1 MARIIFHQLAENT
14 VIDNTTKRSAG
25 RRQRTQLGRSGLL
38 SPVVTGKKYTPY
50 MERKAI
56 QRIRGLRSQG
66 MSWATIAETL
76 DKENITPPLTGMRPA
91 RRWYRMLV
99 RTLGKRSGI
108 D

>member
-1 MARIIFHQLAENT
+1 
-14 VIDNTTKRSAG
+14 
-25 RRQRTQLGRSGLL
+25 
-38 SPVVTGKKYTPY
+38 

-56 QRIRGLRSQG
+56 QRIRDLRSKG

-76 DKENITPPLTGMRPA
+76 NKENITPPLTCMKSA